1 MKTLKRLIPYFHGCK
16 GLAILSLVCAL
27 IATGSKLTIP
37 FLAGRAVDAIYE
49 AGQAGTAPNISFH
62 LILMGILLISG
73 TVFRYIFDYLVS
85 LIGQRV
91 IKEMRRRVFHSY
103 LHVPLK
109 TIDQNKRGDLLSR
122 LINDEENVQNGLV
135 SGFASFY
142 DGIIAIAITLVFMFT
157 LHWALGLIVVVLT
170 PISFLISRFIS
181 RFNSKHFK
189 EQASSSGQVASYVL
203 ESLTNSEAVASYGLE
218 MEREKDFASLN
229 ASYREHQFKANM
241 GASIINPATRLVNSL
256 INALLILVGAIFLIN
271 EVDLGVSFSVGALSS
286 FLTYASNY
294 MQPFNDISN
303 VASEI
308 EYALSS
314 FMRIDEAC
322 SFKEDVDG
330 GKKEI
335 DGDIERISAK
345 GVTFSY
351 DGERNIIKDLNLQIH
366 KGMKVAF
373 VGPTGC
379 GKTTII
385 NLLMRF
391 YDPQEGSFYLNDC
404 STLEMGKTA
413 LRKRV
418 GMVLQ
423 DTWIFKGTVKENI
436 AYGKKDA
443 SMEEIRE
450 AAKKARADRFIE
462 RLPQGYDTVISD
474 SSGLSMGEKQ
484 LLCVSR
490 LMLLEPEVVILDE
503 ATSNI
508 DVRTESLLNASFS
521 ALLEGRTSLVVA
533 HRLSTIVNSDLIIV
547 LNSEGAIEEKGT
559 HKELLDK
566 GGFYAKLYRAQF
578 S

>member
-1 MKTLKRLIPYFHGCK
+1 MKTIKRLLPYFK
-16 GLAILSLVCAL
+16 GSKKLAAISLLCAL
-27 IATGSKLTIP
+27 ISTGSKLTIP
-37 FLAGRAVDAIYE
+37 FLAGKAVDVIYE
-49 AGQAGTAPNISFH
+49 ASQTGSAADISFH
-62 LILMGILLISG
+62 LIMMGILLILG
-73 TVFRYIFDYLVS
+73 TVFRYVFDYLVA

-91 IKEMRRRVFHSY
+91 IKEMRRGVFHSY
-103 LHVPLK
+103 LYVPVK
-109 TIDQNKRGDLLSR
+109 TIDEKKKGDLVTR

-142 DGIIAIAITLVFMFT
+142 DGIIAIGITLVFMFT
-157 LHWALGLIVVVLT
+157 LHWALGLIVVFLT
-170 PISFLISRFIS
+170 PISIFVSRFIS

-189 EQASSSGQVASYVL
+189 EQAKASGQVGSYVL
-203 ESLTNSEAVASYGLE
+203 ESLTNSEAVASYDLE
-218 MEREKDFASLN
+218 EDREEAFASLN
-229 ASYREHQFKANM
+229 SSYQEHQFKANM
-241 GASIINPATRLVNSL
+241 GASIINPSTRLVNAL
-256 INALLILVGAIFLIN
+256 INALLILVGAIFLI
-271 EVDLGVSFSVGALSS
+271 EDIDLGVAFSVGALSS

-314 FMRIDEAC
+314 FARIDEATHYELD
-322 SFKEDVDG
+322 KDDG
-330 GKKEI
+330 NEELK
-335 DGDIERISAK
+335 GDIAEISAK

-351 DGERNIIKDLNLQIH
+351 DGERIITNNLNLQIH

-391 YDPQEGSFYLNDC
+391 YDPQEGSFYLNDV
-404 STLEMGKTA
+404 STLNMKKSS

-423 DTWIFKGTVKENI
+423 ETWVFKGTVRENI
-436 AYGKKDA
+436 AYGKRDA
-443 SMEEIRE
+443 TLEEIKE

-462 RLPQGYDTVISD
+462 RLPQGYDTIISD

-533 HRLSTIVNSDLIIV
+533 HRLSTIVNSDLIVV
-547 LNSEGAIEEKGT
+547 LNSKGGIEEQGT

-566 GGFYAKLYRAQF
+566 GAFYAKLYKAQF